1 MGQDQMYFRALET
14 AVELVAFVRCRPD
27 LPEYVLVSDCL
38 RALLSAIAFELDQ
51 ARSCWREP
59 SVN

>member
-14 AVELVAFVRCRPD
+14 ALELVAFVRGQPD
-27 LPEYVLVSDCL
+27 MPEHVLVSNCL
-38 RALLSAIAFELDQ
+38 CTILSAITFELDQ
-51 ARSCWREP
+51 ARCCWREP